1 MTPTGSL
8 YRGSTMHELQSISS
22 ADQLPEALAFG
33 VTPVNLTLDR
43 HLLRSDNVYLERYE
57 ASMYIF
63 MLISK
68 HIRPSA
74 EI

>member
-1 MTPTGSL
+1 
-8 YRGSTMHELQSISS
+8 MHELQSISS

-43 HLLRSDNVYLERYE
+43 HSRRSDNVYLERYE